1 MAAMTANTVITKAAQ
16 RVNALAGEEALTAAE
31 ASDFLSLLN
40 LTMHNFR
47 AKGIHYSHVDLAA
60 ADTVN
65 VPDEQLDNVI
75 WLFAERVANEFA
87 RPLDANDLESIRQ
100 AKLELQAAYYQ
111 VPPAPAD
118 EGLIRRRLGTY
129 NFARGV

>member
-1 MAAMTANTVITKAAQ
+1 MASMTARNVIIRAAQ
-16 RVNALAGEEALTAAE
+16 RINVLANEETLTAAE
-31 ASDFLSLLN
+31 LDNGLTLLN
-40 LTMHNFR
+40 LMLHGFR

-60 ADTVN
+60 TDTVN
-65 VPDEQLDNVI
+65 VPDGLLDNVI
-75 WLFAERVANEFA
+75 WLFAEVLANEFA
-87 RPLDANDLESIRQ
+87 RPQDPTDLERIRQ
-100 AKLELQAAYYQ
+100 AKNELQAAYYQ